1 MRSAFLVMTV
11 ILTLGAGIAAAQ
23 SAEESAVNSRL
34 DEQFAA
40 LNRGDVEGY
49 LLNYHEDVVYAI
61 THPLSGNNVHIG
73 RSDIATFE
81 RPFFANGMQIEY
93 THHATRLLSPT
104 TAITH
109 GAQVMTSATPPFEGH
124 QISTWVKVGND
135 WVIAA
140 LQVAWFT
147 PPQ

>member
-1 MRSAFLVMTV
+1 MMTV
-11 ILTLGAGIAAAQ
+11 FLTLGVGIAAAQ
-23 SAEESAVNSRL
+23 SAEESAVTSRL
-34 DEQFAA
+34 DEVYAA

-61 THPLSGNNVHIG
+61 NNNVFIG
-73 RSDIATFE
+73 RADVATFE
-81 RPFFANGMQIEY
+81 SPSFTNGMQIEY

-109 GAQVMTSATPPFEGH
+109 GSQVMTSATPPLEGH
-124 QISTWVKVGND
+124 VVNTWVKVGND

-140 LQVAWFT
+140 LQVAWA

>member
-11 ILTLGAGIAAAQ
+11 ILTLGVGIAAGQ
-23 SAEESAVNSRL
+23 SNEESAVNSRYS
-34 DEQFAA
+34 EQLAA
-40 LNRGDVEGY
+40 LNRGDVQGY
-49 LLNYHEDVVYAI
+49 VATFHEDAVYAI

-73 RSDIATFE
+73 RADIATFE
-81 RPFFANGMQIEY
+81 RPFFANGMRIAY

-109 GAQVMTSATPPFEGH
+109 GTQVMTSETPPLEGH
-124 QISTWVKVGND
+124 QIATWVKVGND
-135 WVIAA
+135 WVMAA

>member
-1 MRSAFLVMTV
+1 MRFAFLVTTV
-11 ILTLGAGIAAAQ
+11 ILTLGVGSSAAQ
-23 SAEESAVNSRL
+23 SAEESAVNSRAS
-34 DEQFAA
+34 EQLAA
-40 LNRGDVEGY
+40 LNRGDIADYVAH
-49 LLNYHEDVVYAI
+49 YHEDAVYAI

-73 RSDIATFE
+73 RAAIATFE
-81 RPFFANGMQIEY
+81 RPNFANGMQIEY

-109 GAQVMTSATPPFEGH
+109 GSQVMTSATPPLEGH

-147 PPQ
+147 SPQ

>member
-1 MRSAFLVMTV
+1 MRSVFFAMTV
-11 ILTLGAGIAAAQ
+11 ILTLGVGIAAAQ
-23 SAEESAVNSRL
+23 SAEEFAVNSRNS
-34 DEQFAA
+34 EQFTA

-49 LLNYHEDVVYAI
+49 VAIFNEDAVYAI

-73 RSDIATFE
+73 RADIATFE

-109 GAQVMTSATPPFEGH
+109 GTQVMTSATPPFEGH
-124 QISTWVKVGND
+124 QISTWVKVGTD

>member
-1 MRSAFLVMTV
+1 MRSVFFAMTV
-11 ILTLGAGIAAAQ
+11 ILTLGVGIAAAQ
-23 SAEESAVNSRL
+23 SAEEFAVNSRNS
-34 DEQFAA
+34 EQFAA

-49 LLNYHEDVVYAI
+49 VAIFHEDAVYAI
-61 THPLSGNNVHIG
+61 GTLVRIG
-73 RSDIATFE
+73 RADIATFE

-109 GAQVMTSATPPFEGH
+109 GTQVMTSATPPFEGH
-124 QISTWVKVGND
+124 QISTWVKVGTD

>member
-1 MRSAFLVMTV
+1 MRSAFLMMTV
-11 ILTLGAGIAAAQ
+11 ILTLGVGIAAAQ
-23 SAEESAVNSRL
+23 SAEESAVTSRL
-34 DEQFAA
+34 GEVYAA

-61 THPLSGNNVHIG
+61 NNNVFIG
-73 RSDIATFE
+73 RADVATFE
-81 RPFFANGMQIEY
+81 SPSFTNGMQIEY

-109 GAQVMTSATPPFEGH
+109 GSQVMTSATPPLEGH
-124 QISTWVKVGND
+124 VVNTWVKVGND

-140 LQVAWFT
+140 LQVAWA

>member
-1 MRSAFLVMTV
+1 MRSVFIVTTV
-11 ILTLGAGIAAAQ
+11 ILTFGVGIAAAQ
-23 SAEESAVNSRL
+23 SAEESAVTSRL
-34 DEQFAA
+34 DEVYAA

-61 THPLSGNNVHIG
+61 NNNVFIG
-73 RSDIATFE
+73 RADVATFE
-81 RPFFANGMQIEY
+81 SPSFTNGMQIEY

-109 GAQVMTSATPPFEGH
+109 GSQVMTSATPPLEGH
-124 QISTWVKVGND
+124 VVNTWVKVGND

-140 LQVAWFT
+140 LQVAWA

>member
-1 MRSAFLVMTV
+1 MRSAFLMMTV
-11 ILTLGAGIAAAQ
+11 ILTLGVGIAAAQ
-23 SAEESAVNSRL
+23 SAEESAVTSRL
-34 DEQFAA
+34 DEVYAA

-61 THPLSGNNVHIG
+61 NNNVFIG
-73 RSDIATFE
+73 RADVATFE
-81 RPFFANGMQIEY
+81 SPSFTNGMQIEY

-109 GAQVMTSATPPFEGH
+109 GRQVMTSATPPLEGH
-124 QISTWVKVGND
+124 VVNTWVKVGND

-140 LQVAWFT
+140 LQVAWA

>member
-11 ILTLGAGIAAAQ
+11 ILTLGVGIAAAQ

-61 THPLSGNNVHIG
+61 VNNVSIG
-73 RSDIATFE
+73 RADVATFE
-81 RPFFANGMQIEY
+81 SRSFTNGMQIEY

-109 GAQVMTSATPPFEGH
+109 GSQVMTSATPPREGH
-124 QISTWVKVGND
+124 VVNTWGKGGND

-140 LQVAWFT
+140 LQVAGA
-147 PPQ
+147 PPQQ

>member
-1 MRSAFLVMTV
+1 MRSAFLMMTV
-11 ILTLGAGIAAAQ
+11 FLTLGVGIAAAQ
-23 SAEESAVNSRL
+23 SAEESAVTSRL
-34 DEQFAA
+34 DEVYAA

-61 THPLSGNNVHIG
+61 NNNVFIG
-73 RSDIATFE
+73 RADVATFE
-81 RPFFANGMQIEY
+81 SPSFTNGMQIEY

-109 GAQVMTSATPPFEGH
+109 GSQVMTSATPPLEGH
-124 QISTWVKVGND
+124 VVNTWVTVGND

-140 LQVAWFT
+140 LQVAWA

>member
-11 ILTLGAGIAAAQ
+11 ILTLGVGIAAAQ
-23 SAEESAVNSRL
+23 SAEESAVTSRL
-34 DEQFAA
+34 DEVYAA

-49 LLNYHEDVVYAI
+49 LLNYHEDAVYAI
-61 THPLSGNNVHIG
+61 ADNVFIG
-73 RSDIATFE
+73 RADIATFE
-81 RPFFANGMQIEY
+81 SSSFPNGLQIEY

-109 GAQVMTSATPPFEGH
+109 GTQVMTSATPPFEGH
-124 QISTWVKVGND
+124 QISTWVKVGTD

>member
-1 MRSAFLVMTV
+1 MRSAFLMMTV
-11 ILTLGAGIAAAQ
+11 ILTLGVGIAAAQ
-23 SAEESAVNSRL
+23 SAEESAVTSRL
-34 DEQFAA
+34 DEVYAA

-61 THPLSGNNVHIG
+61 NNNVFIG
-73 RSDIATFE
+73 RADVATFE
-81 RPFFANGMQIEY
+81 SPSFTNGMQIEY

-109 GAQVMTSATPPFEGH
+109 GSQVMTSATPPLEGH
-124 QISTWVKVGND
+124 VVNTWVKVGND

-140 LQVAWFT
+140 LQVAWA
-147 PPQ
+147 PPQQ

>member
-1 MRSAFLVMTV
+1 MRSAFLMMTV
-11 ILTLGAGIAAAQ
+11 FLTLGVGIAAAQ
-23 SAEESAVNSRL
+23 SAEESAVTSRL
-34 DEQFAA
+34 DEVYAA

-61 THPLSGNNVHIG
+61 NNNVFIG
-73 RSDIATFE
+73 RADVATFE
-81 RPFFANGMQIEY
+81 SPSFTNGMQIEY

-109 GAQVMTSATPPFEGH
+109 GSQVMTSATPPLEGH
-124 QISTWVKVGND
+124 VVNTWVKVGND

-140 LQVAWFT
+140 LQVAWA

>member
-1 MRSAFLVMTV
+1 MRSAFLMMTV
-11 ILTLGAGIAAAQ
+11 FLTLGVGIAAAQ
-23 SAEESAVNSRL
+23 SAEESAVTSRL
-34 DEQFAA
+34 DEVYAA

-61 THPLSGNNVHIG
+61 VNNVFTG
-73 RSDIATFE
+73 RAGIEAFE
-81 RPFFANGMQIEY
+81 SPSFANGMRIEY

-109 GAQVMTSATPPFEGH
+109 GSQVMTSATPPLEGH
-124 QISTWVKVGND
+124 VVNTWVKVGND

-140 LQVAWFT
+140 LQVAWA